1 MMKLSVLVAA
11 VLVLA
16 FGVAMADPSGDNV
29 VINEIYPDP
38 TSYYDGA
45 EYIELYNPTPD
56 PIDIGGWVLCG
67 VEYDQLCGGED
78 RWQFPVGTTIAAGG
92 YITVAKDG
100 ADGDDGYYEEFGI
113 YPDFEMFDSSFLY
126 DDDSAFVAN
135 MVLLDPDPAETYSD
149 EIQLVGGK
157 GYGIMCGGTS
167 QADVVYLYT
176 TASLITLVDL
186 VEYADMDIC
195 TEDPCFGD
203 DGLIDN
209 AFDEIPYLGNTLG
222 RDDSSNDTDSS
233 ITDWQMQAPTP
244 GAENIQNT
252 PPWIRSVRYS
262 PIPPMDTDAVDVT
275 AVVTDDGVIDSV
287 MVYYRVDEGSWGK
300 VAASTPDTLYTGTI
314 AAQAN
319 GAQVEYFV
327 RAVDNHGAGINY
339 PSEGFADPYAYSVGF
354 TTIYDVQFVP
364 PGGDASPLEGRTVN
378 VTGIVTAAKGQF
390 SDSFCMIHEG
400 NGIFEGI
407 KIYATYNYDGE
418 INEGDEIT
426 ASGFVT
432 EYYGETE
439 IYLPFGDALTVLST
453 GNADYGYAA
462 VTTAD
467 VDPDDPDSEQY
478 EGQLVSVS
486 DVTVTAEPDG
496 YGQWYIEDASAVGA
510 MVDDY
515 GYYSYDPHLFDVL
528 EKVRGILMYSYDQFK
543 IEPRYDDDIVGP
555 PRIADVRYSPIPP
568 VVGNV
573 TITADITDNQSIS
586 SATLN
591 YALSPSGPWSQEPMT
606 EAREIYSAQIGPWE
620 DGDRVYYFVEASD
633 GSMTA
638 RKPTEGSYSFYV
650 GMVDIY
656 DIQFVAAPDVD
667 DTSPLDTLAVNTT
680 GIVTAEP
687 GVYSDYYFIIQTEDL
702 PRGAWQGIKVY
713 DRTGSASF
721 ERGDEVIVCGKVQE
735 NWGETEISLH
745 FVEAAVLVESRGDM
759 PDPISINTVELQT
772 KTTGEQYEGVYVYAE
787 NATVEVADL
796 GGGYGEWAITNGAA
810 GDTCRVDDDAEYT
823 YDPVEGDNV
832 YVLGTVMFTYGNYK
846 IEPRGDED
854 IAVNPVGVDDGIVG
868 AKLDLGQNMPNPF
881 NPKTTIAFTLP
892 EPTDVTIEVYD
903 VAGRKIV
910 TLMNDRLG
918 SGGHFVEWSGRG
930 DNGEKVASGVYF
942 YRLLAGDEDIS
953 KKMVLLK

>member
-16 FGVAMADPSGDNV
+16 FGAAVADPSGNNV
-29 VINEIYPDP
+29 VINEIYPDAA
-38 TSYYDGA
+38 SYYDGA
-45 EYIELYNPTPD
+45 EYIELYNPTD
-56 PIDIGGWVLCG
+56 SSIDIGGWVLCG

-78 RWQFPVGTTIAAGG
+78 RWQFPAGTAIASGA
-92 YITVAKDG
+92 YLTVAKDG

-113 YPDFEMFDSSFLY
+113 YPDFEMFDPTFSY
-126 DDDSAFVAN
+126 DNDSAFVPN
-135 MVLLDPDPAETYSD
+135 MIIVSDDPTPTYSD

-157 GYGIMCGGTS
+157 GYGIVCGYTS

-176 TASLITLVDL
+176 TASLTTLVDL
-186 VEYADMDIC
+186 VEYADMDYC

-203 DGLIDN
+203 DGVTDN
-209 AFDEIPYLGNTLG
+209 AFSGIPYLGNTLG
-222 RDDSSNDTDSS
+222 RDGSGTDTDSS
-233 ITDWQMQAPTP
+233 ITDWLMQAPTP
-244 GAENIQNT
+244 GAQNIQNT
-252 PPWIRSVRYS
+252 PPWISTVRYS
-262 PIPPMDTDAVDVT
+262 PIPPMYTDDVDVT
-275 AVVTDDGVIDSV
+275 GIVTDDGIIDSV

-300 VAASTPDTLYTGTI
+300 VAASTPDSLYTGTI
-314 AAQAN
+314 PAQAD
-319 GAQVEYFV
+319 GAQVEYFM
-327 RAVDNHGAGINY
+327 RAVDNMGAGINY

-364 PGGDASPLEGRTVN
+364 GGGDASPLEGRTVN

-426 ASGFVT
+426 VSGFVT

-439 IYLPFGDALTVLST
+439 VYIPFGEAVTVLST
-453 GNADYGYAA
+453 GNPNYGYAA

-467 VDPDDPDSEQY
+467 VDPDDTDSEKY
-478 EGQLVSVS
+478 EGQLISVT

-528 EKVRGILMYSYDQFK
+528 DEVRGILMYSFYQFK
-543 IEPRYDDDIVGP
+543 IEPRYDEDIIGP
-555 PRIADVRYSPIPP
+555 PIISDVRYSPIPP
-568 VVGNV
+568 VAGNM
-573 TITADITDNQSIS
+573 TITADVTDNQSVAS
-586 SATLN
+586 CTLN
-591 YALSPSGPWSQEPMT
+591 YALSATGPWSKTPMT
-606 EAREIYSAQIGPWE
+606 EAREIYSAQIGPYV
-620 DGDRVYYFVEASD
+620 DGNRIYYFIEASD
-633 GSMTA
+633 GVITA
-638 RKPTEGSYSFYV
+638 RKPSEDSYSLYI
-650 GMVDIY
+650 GMVDI
-656 DIQFVAAPDVD
+656 DAIQYVAAPDVD
-667 DTSPLDTLAVNTT
+667 DASPLDELAVNTI

-687 GVYSDYYFIIQTEDL
+687 GVYSDYYFMIQTEDGF
-702 PRGAWQGIKVY
+702 PTRGVWQGIKIY

-721 ERGDEVIVCGKVQE
+721 ERGDEVIVCGEVQE

-745 FVEAAVLVESRGDM
+745 FVEGAVLVESRGSM
-759 PDPISINTVELQT
+759 PDPVSINTVELQT
-772 KTTGEQYEGVYVYAE
+772 KATGEQYEGVYVHVE
-787 NATVEVADL
+787 NATVEVEDM
-796 GGGYGEWAITNGAA
+796 GYGEWAITNGAA

-823 YDPVEGDNV
+823 YDPVVGDNV
-832 YVLGTVMFTYGNYK
+832 YVLGTVMFMYGNYK
-846 IEPRGDED
+846 VEPRGDED

-903 VAGRKIV
+903 VAGRKV
-910 TLMNDRLG
+910 ATLMNDRLG
-918 SGGHFVEWSGRG
+918 SGGHFVEWTGRG

-942 YRLLAGDEDIS
+942 YRLLAGGEEIS